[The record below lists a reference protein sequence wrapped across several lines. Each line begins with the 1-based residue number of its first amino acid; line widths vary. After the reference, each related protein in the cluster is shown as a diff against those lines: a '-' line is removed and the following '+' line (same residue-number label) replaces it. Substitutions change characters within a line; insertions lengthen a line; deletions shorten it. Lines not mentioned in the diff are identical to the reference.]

1 MTLNEVQK
9 SIVTGILEGKT
20 NTEIAEEIG
29 YSTDSVKKNL
39 KKLEKHITQNLI
51 LKIYKH
57 FGIKAD
63 ASVKRAMLVKE
74 ITREEMSRLMQ

>member
-1 MTLNEVQK
+1 MTLNKIQEN
-9 SIVTGILEGKT
+9 IVALVVKGKT

-39 KKLEKHITQNLI
+39 K
-51 LKIYKH
+51 KIYKH

>member
-1 MTLNEVQK
+1 MALNEVQK

-39 KKLEKHITQNLI
+39 KK
-51 LKIYKH
+51 IYKH

-74 ITREEMSRLMQ
+74 ITREEISRLMQ